1 MKPKQLLIPNFH
13 SPNMITN
20 MIRSQLMKHAVSR
33 LLWKTGK
40 LAHTISD
47 AIKDAQMTQN
57 TNWLST
63 GTTKIMQMWTNFQRM
78 ITVGHSVEMKITCK
92 SVTTASLHS
101 TPILC

>member
-1 MKPKQLLIPNFH
+1 
-13 SPNMITN
+13 
-20 MIRSQLMKHAVSR
+20 
-33 LLWKTGK
+33 
-40 LAHTISD
+40 
-47 AIKDAQMTQN
+47 MTQN